1 MQKTPIRDTKKI
13 EAVGLIAY
21 IYYGKETFLFLS
33 VVLKKL

>member
-21 IYYGKETFLFLS
+21 IYIR
-33 VVLKKL
+33 VKKHFYF